1 MKRRLL
7 GNSGMDLPELTL
19 GTWLTFSTAHQDTAN
34 ALVAAAFD
42 AGIDAFDT
50 ADVYGIGDGER
61 ALATALRGHPR
72 ETYFIASKVFFPMS
86 DAPEDRGLSRAHILD
101 SIDRSLGRLET
112 DHLDLYQCHRFDPDI
127 PLEETVQT
135 LGELV
140 LEGKIRAWGT
150 SVWSAGE
157 LRQATEVAES
167 LGVAGPSS
175 EQPRYNLLCQEPEDE
190 IFPACSDLGLGTLTW
205 SPLAQGFLT
214 GKYPEK
220 GPPPGRS
227 RGSNPN
233 PQGVFLINALDSAE
247 AFGRVRALAAVATE
261 AGITLPCLALAWCLR
276 RKDVTTVLLGAS
288 RVEQL
293 VANLEAVEVDW
304 TPELENAVSAAA
316 AGPHIDL

>member
-1 MKRRLL
+1 MKRRPL

-50 ADVYGIGDGER
+50 ADVYGMGDGER
-61 ALATALRGHPR
+61 ALAVALRGR
-72 ETYFIASKVFFPMS
+72 ARDSYFLASKVFFPMS

-112 DHLDLYQCHRFDPDI
+112 DHLDLYQCHRFDPEV

-140 LEGKIRAWGT
+140 QTGRIRAWGT
-150 SVWSAGE
+150 SVWSAKE
-157 LRQATEVAES
+157 LRQATTVAES
-167 LGVAGPSS
+167 LGVAEPAS
-175 EQPRYNLLCQEPEDE
+175 EQPRYNLLCQEPENDV
-190 IFPACSDLGLGTLTW
+190 FPTCSDLSMGTLTW

-214 GKYPEK
+214 GKYEENT
-220 GPPPGRS
+220 PPPGQS

-233 PQGVFLINALDSAE
+233 PQGVFLSNALDSAE
-247 AFGRVRALAAVATE
+247 AFRRVRALGAVAAD
-261 AGITLPCLALAWCLR
+261 AGISLPCLALAWCLR
-276 RKDVTTVLLGAS
+276 RREVTTVLLGAS
-288 RVEQL
+288 RVDQL
-293 VANLEAVEVDW
+293 ASNLEAVEVDW
-304 TPELENAVSAAA
+304 TPELDRAVSKAA